1 MVYIGYE
8 ALLKHFLGNSEIAE
22 IGFSLEMYEN
32 SSDDN

>member
-22 IGFSLEMYEN
+22 IGFSLEMYKK
-32 SSDDN
+32 SSDNN